1 MTKLARLRLAIL
13 IITIF
18 AIALAIAFWPI
29 LVIMLVVVTVGW
41 AIFEIIDF
49 MNNRYCQG
57 SDDFEGDDS
66 GPK

>member
-1 MTKLARLRLAIL
+1 MTKIARLRLAIL
-13 IITIF
+13 IVTIF

-29 LVIMLVVVTVGW
+29 LAIMLVVVTVGW

>member
-1 MTKLARLRLAIL
+1 MTKTARLRLAIL
-13 IITIF
+13 IITVF
-18 AIALAIAFWPI
+18 AIALAIAFWPMLVII
-29 LVIMLVVVTVGW
+29 LVIMTVGW

-49 MNNRYCQG
+49 MDDRYRQG